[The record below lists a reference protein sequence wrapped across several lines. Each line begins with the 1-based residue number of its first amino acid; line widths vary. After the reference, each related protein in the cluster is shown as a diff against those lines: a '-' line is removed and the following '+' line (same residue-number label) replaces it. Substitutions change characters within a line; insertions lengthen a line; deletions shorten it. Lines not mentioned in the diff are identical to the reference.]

1 MNTHPLYNNL
11 LDYRNYGSMPNL
23 TARSATNFLDVT
35 KPKPSFFSK
44 ISSSLSLG
52 KVGAFLG
59 GTQKVLNIYNQ
70 VTPIIRQ
77 TKPLIANIK
86 TTLKVAKAF
95 KRFSKEDSLE
105 KAFDNLP
112 DFEQQQKKE
121 KDEKEKVIDV
131 TETKTE
137 MEYEYIDI
145 HDRKE
150 DKKIPNPYFNM
161 L

>member
-11 LDYRNYGSMPNL
+11 LDYRGYGAIPNL
-23 TARSATNFLDVT
+23 TNKPIPNFLEAT
-35 KPKPSFFSK
+35 HPKPSFFSK
-44 ISSSLSLG
+44 LSSSLSLK

-112 DFEQQQKKE
+112 DFDKQQEQQKDVIDIPEKKKE
-121 KDEKEKVIDV
+121 EAD
-131 TETKTE
+131 
-137 MEYEYIDI
+137 YIDI
-145 HDRKE
+145 VETKE
-150 DKKIPNPYFNM
+150 DHHIPNPFFNVM
-161 L
+161 T

>member
-11 LDYRNYGSMPNL
+11 LDYRGYGSIPNL
-23 TARSATNFLDVT
+23 TNKPISNFLEVT

-44 ISSSLSLG
+44 LSSSLSLK

-112 DFEQQQKKE
+112 DFDKQQEQEKEIIDVPEEKKKE
-121 KDEKEKVIDV
+121 D
-131 TETKTE
+131 
-137 MEYEYIDI
+137 YIDI
-145 HDRKE
+145 VEIKE
-150 DKKIPNPYFNM
+150 DNRIPNPFFNVM
-161 L
+161 A

>member
-11 LDYRNYGSMPNL
+11 MDYRTYGGVASNLANNSTSSMLN
-23 TARSATNFLDVT
+23 VI
-35 KPKPSFFSK
+35 KPKPSIFSK
-44 ISSSLSLG
+44 LSNISLG
-52 KVGAFLG
+52 KIGTILG

-112 DFEQQQKKE
+112 DFEEQKKQ
-121 KDEKEKVIDV
+121 EKEDKIIDIK
-131 TETKTE
+131 ESKKE
-137 MEYEYIDI
+137 IDFDYIDI
-145 HDRKE
+145 KERKE
-150 DKKIPNPYFNM
+150 DRKIPNPYFNM
-161 L
+161 V